1 MQTPQLFI
9 GIDVHKKSWSVSI
22 RTDLFEHKTFNM
34 PSEPDKLIS
43 YVNQHFK
50 GYPVECCYE
59 ASCCGFVAYRRL
71 TEAGWQV
78 KVLNPSDIPQSAKNK
93 DQKTDKVDC
102 RNLAK
107 QLHSGHLTG
116 IHVPDEQQE
125 QLRSLFRQKNNL
137 TKVMRKVKAQIK
149 AELLYY
155 GIKLPLAYDTSAWP
169 SAMIKWLG
177 DLDWKFPTG
186 QYSMQS
192 KLRHL
197 AFVRQEWLAANAEL
211 RKYVNTHYTNDYR
224 LLMTIP
230 GVGPTIAIGILTE
243 LGDIRRFN
251 KFDQLSRF
259 VGLVPSIYSSGEMT
273 QVRGLTYRSKG
284 LLRSYLIESAWVSV
298 RRDPTMQDYY
308 RSHAGKQ
315 PNKIIIKVA
324 HKLLRRIWHVMR
336 SGEPYQ
342 VSLGKA
348 EIRATD

>member
-50 GYPVECCYE
+50 DYPVECCYE
-59 ASCCGFVAYRRL
+59 ASCCGFIPYRQL
-71 TEAGWQV
+71 AQAGWKV

-93 DQKTDKVDC
+93 DQKNDKMDC

-107 QLHSGHLTG
+107 QLQSGHLTG
-116 IHVPDEQQE
+116 IHVPDEQRE

-137 TKVMRKVKAQIK
+137 TKVMRKLKSQIK

-155 GIKLPLAYDTSAWP
+155 GIKFPSQFEKANWTKEMTTWIQDLEWKYVTGYTS
-169 SAMIKWLG
+169 L
-177 DLDWKFPTG
+177 
-186 QYSMQS
+186 QS

-197 AFVRQEWLAANAEL
+197 AFVRQEWLTINKDL
-211 RKYVNTHYTNDYR
+211 RQYVTACFNDDYQ

-230 GVGPTIAIGILTE
+230 GVGPVIAIGILSE
-243 LGDIRRFN
+243 LGDIRRFS
-251 KFDQLSRF
+251 KFDQLSSY
-259 VGLVPSIYSSGEMT
+259 VGLIPSVYSTGET
-273 QVRGLTYRSKG
+273 VQIRGLTYRTKS
-284 LLRSYLIESAWVSV
+284 LVRSYLIESAWVSV
-298 RRDPTMQDYY
+298 RRDPTMQAYY
-308 RSHAGKQ
+308 RTHIGKQ

-324 HKLLRRIWHVMR
+324 HKLLRRMWHVIKTGDGYKTCLKD
-336 SGEPYQ
+336 STAEP
-342 VSLGKA
+342 G
-348 EIRATD
+348 

>member
-34 PSEPDKLIS
+34 PAEPEKLIG
-43 YVNQHFK
+43 YVNQHFN
-50 GYPVECCYE
+50 GYPVQCCYE
-59 ASCCGFVAYRRL
+59 ASCCGYVAYRRL
-71 TEAGWQV
+71 SEAGWQV
-78 KVLNPSDIPQSAKNK
+78 KVLNPSDIPQSSKNK

-107 QLHSGHLTG
+107 QLHSGHLNG
-116 IHVPDEQQE
+116 IYVPDEQQE

-137 TKVMRKVKAQIK
+137 TKTMRKVKGQIK
-149 AELLYY
+149 SELLYY
-155 GIKLPLAYDTSAWP
+155 GIKLPSAYDNSAWP
-169 SAMIKWLG
+169 SAMITWINDLG
-177 DLDWKFPTG
+177 WKFPTG

-197 AFVRQEWLAANAEL
+197 AFARQEWLAANAEL
-211 RKYVNTHYTNDYR
+211 RKYVNTHYSNDYR

-230 GVGPTIAIGILTE
+230 GIGPTIAIGILAE

-251 KFDQLSRF
+251 RFDQLSSF
-259 VGLVPSIYSSGEMT
+259 VGLIPSIYSSGEIT
-273 QVRGLTYRSKG
+273 QVRGLTYRCKG

-315 PNKIIIKVA
+315 PNKVIVKVA
-324 HKLLRRIWHVMR
+324 HKLLRRIWHVMK
-336 SGEPYQ
+336 SGEPYR
-342 VSLGKA
+342 LNWNNGDITA
-348 EIRATD
+348 ND